1 MTLYS
6 DLKIFHF
13 PQKIDNLGHDMPVTA
28 PVHIRLKPTNKCNH
42 RCRYCAYRSSDL
54 QLGKDM
60 RIADT
65 IPQGKMFE
73 ICKDIVAM
81 GVKAVT
87 FSGGGEPLM
96 YPYLLEGARILKEGG
111 VRLACLT
118 NGALLQGDVA
128 RFFSQNAA
136 WIRISMDGWDDAS
149 YRRYRGIGDG
159 EYSKIMR
166 NLLAFSALGGD
177 CVLGVSYIIDAENY
191 THIPEVLRRYK
202 DIGVRSVKLSACI
215 TSNDAERA
223 NEYHAPHFHYV
234 QDAIRQSQEL
244 FADQSFEIVDAWHA
258 MGARFHKDYDWCP
271 YSQILTV
278 IGADLG
284 IYPCQ
289 DKAYNDEA
297 LLGSLRGQRLREWW
311 FENKDAFFKIHPNVH
326 CRHHCV
332 ANGKNMML
340 HEYLS
345 LVEGH
350 TEFV

>member
-111 VRLACLT
+111 PPCLSDQRCAAAGRRCKVFFAECRLDTYL
-118 NGALLQGDVA
+118 NG
-128 RFFSQNAA
+128 R
-136 WIRISMDGWDDAS
+136 
-149 YRRYRGIGDG
+149 
-159 EYSKIMR
+159 
-166 NLLAFSALGGD
+166 LG
-177 CVLGVSYIIDAENY
+177 
-191 THIPEVLRRYK
+191 
-202 DIGVRSVKLSACI
+202 
-215 TSNDAERA
+215 
-223 NEYHAPHFHYV
+223 
-234 QDAIRQSQEL
+234 
-244 FADQSFEIVDAWHA
+244 
-258 MGARFHKDYDWCP
+258 
-271 YSQILTV
+271 
-278 IGADLG
+278 
-284 IYPCQ
+284 
-289 DKAYNDEA
+289 
-297 LLGSLRGQRLREWW
+297 
-311 FENKDAFFKIHPNVH
+311 
-326 CRHHCV
+326 
-332 ANGKNMML
+332 
-340 HEYLS
+340 
-345 LVEGH
+345 
-350 TEFV
+350 